1 LGIVIPVQQ
10 SKNHGYRFP
19 QEILAFHCV
28 VEDES
33 AKKGGWAAH
42 CDTSMK
48 FGTDVHWTP
57 AMNFSLGHNLYLTPE
72 LIN

>member
-1 LGIVIPVQQ
+1 M
-10 SKNHGYRFP
+10 KNGLFTCRNDKYR
-19 QEILAFHCV
+19 I

-57 AMNFSLGHNLYLTPE
+57 AMNFCLGHNLYLAPE
-72 LIN
+72 LINQGN